1 MNPPIPSA
9 TNATFYGVAVDLRLT
24 SGRRLILRNVTEIHY
39 NYESPLQAQLGPQI
53 AFESNVH
60 CDGITYPMKNVKE
73 FETHGE
79 TEKRPNFLPL

>member
-1 MNPPIPSA
+1 MNLPIPSA

-24 SGRRLILRNVTEIHY
+24 RGRRLILRNVTEIHY
-39 NYESPLQAQLGPQI
+39 NFESAFKALGPQI

-60 CDGITYPMKNVKE
+60 QDGMTYPMKSVVE

-79 TEKRPNFLPL
+79 TEKRPNFL